1 MTKYQNVLRE
11 KDGKNN
17 KKQSTNPEGEEETAL
32 SFANYYYSNPPQ
44 LSPCHI
50 TQPGPNDHLLGRGS
64 TVKMNHSGKKR
75 QTSKSNCSSQ
85 TTISEFGR
93 QNKACDI
100 TSNTIRM
107 EDDGPSWKGV
117 GKGQIAGVGVVE

>member
-1 MTKYQNVLRE
+1 MTKHHNVLRK
-11 KDGKNN
+11 KDGKK
-17 KKQSTNPEGEEETAL
+17 KKQPTNPEGEEETAL
-32 SFANYYYSNPPQ
+32 SLPTTIPIPHNYPLVN
-44 LSPCHI
+44 I
-50 TQPGPNDHLLGRGS
+50 TQPGPNDHLLGRGR
-64 TVKMNHSGKKR
+64 TVNEHSGKKR

-100 TSNTIRM
+100 TPNTIRM